1 MRYLFTSNFVEYKG
15 FLKYEKYKVFGN
27 KVLKFGPEKL
37 FWNKSPQH
45 KGFWKESHV
54 IWRLDFLG
62 LFSCASIYQIRR
74 LLIDEGKNAY
84 LK

>member
-45 KGFWKESHV
+45 KGFWKERCH
-54 IWRLDFLG
+54 L
-62 LFSCASIYQIRR
+62 
-74 LLIDEGKNAY
+74 ET
-84 LK
+84 